1 MMRDYR
7 DNYGREL
14 PAEEVIWWKIDD
26 NHLQRVIEPPSEEV
40 LNAERSK
47 LKEARSKSAL
57 DNNNVLIDE
66 FVDPIVMRLT
76 AL

>member
-1 MMRDYR
+1 MTRDYR

-47 LKEARSKSAL
+47 LEEARSKSAQ
-57 DNNNVLIDE
+57 DNNVLIDE
-66 FVDPIVMRLT
+66 FVDPIVMRLS